1 MKSKEQGT
9 MSYLDDALKSDELFY
24 SLERI
29 ASDDGKE
36 IKDYTLLEVLSEA
49 RYVLSCFYEGGHVNN
64 EWLNSDDIYEKREA
78 IKEVK
83 TLKSF
88 INKYEKAISL

>member
-1 MKSKEQGT
+1 MERET

-29 ASDDGKE
+29 ASDDGKA
-36 IKDYTLLEVLSEA
+36 IKNYTLREVLLEA

-64 EWLNSDDIYEKREA
+64 EWLHSDDTDEKREA
-78 IKEVK
+78 LKEVK
-83 TLKSF
+83 ALRSF
-88 INKYEKAISL
+88 INKYERA

>member
-1 MKSKEQGT
+1 MERET

-36 IKDYTLLEVLSEA
+36 IKDYTLRELLSEA
-49 RYVLSCFYEGGHVNN
+49 RYVLSCFSEGGLVNN
-64 EWLNSDDIYEKREA
+64 EWLHSDDTDEKREA
-78 IKEVK
+78 LKEVK
-83 TLKSF
+83 ALKSF
-88 INKYEKAISL
+88 INKYERA

>member
-36 IKDYTLLEVLSEA
+36 IKDYTLREVLSEA

>member
-1 MKSKEQGT
+1 
-9 MSYLDDALKSDELFY
+9 MSYLNNALKSDELFY

-64 EWLNSDDIYEKREA
+64 EWLNSDDIYEKRMA
-78 IKEVK
+78 LKEVK
-83 TLKSF
+83 ALRSF
-88 INKYEKAISL
+88 INKYKGASK

>member
-1 MKSKEQGT
+1 

-36 IKDYTLLEVLSEA
+36 IKDYTLREVLSEA

-64 EWLNSDDIYEKREA
+64 EWLNSDDIEERREA
-78 IKEVK
+78 LKEVK
-83 TLKSF
+83 ALKSF
-88 INKYEKAISL
+88 INKYERA